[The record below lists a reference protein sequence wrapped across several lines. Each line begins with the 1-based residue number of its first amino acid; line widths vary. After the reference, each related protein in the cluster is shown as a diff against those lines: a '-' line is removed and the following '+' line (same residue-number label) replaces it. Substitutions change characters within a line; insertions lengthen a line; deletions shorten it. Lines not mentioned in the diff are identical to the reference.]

1 MHILR
6 VRPCTH
12 CVPILASLFSNAR
25 EKEGEQS
32 ELEVRGVGAGRKA
45 K

>member
-12 CVPILASLFSNAR
+12 CIPILASLFLKAR
-25 EKEGEQS
+25 EKEGGQS
-32 ELEVRGVGAGRKA
+32 EHEVHGVRAGRKA